1 MRLTRVDLAVALRS
15 NVRGSNGD
23 PLGGTGRRL
32 GLGKWLVIGQVAVSL
47 VLLAGAGLLM
57 RSVGNMRSTDVGLAR
72 DELLIV
78 SVEAHVSGYS
88 GARFNALIGQL
99 AERLHAIPGVRAV
112 TYSQNGIFS
121 GIEAQSTLQV
131 PGFVARTAGDT
142 TAYADQVSAGYFR
155 TIGARLLRGRDI
167 EARDD
172 AGSPRVA
179 VINQTMARFYFGNR
193 DPIGESFRV
202 DANRYE
208 IVGVVAD
215 VTGQNLHSAATRR
228 YYTAIAQGGVGGHIV
243 FELRMAGD
251 PALAASAARREILA
265 TNSLLRVRSAQPLS
279 NLMRDSIMPEILLAS
294 LGGVAGGL
302 ALALAALGL
311 YGVMTYAI
319 ARRTTE
325 FGLRIALGA
334 RPSDV
339 TRMVLRETMV
349 LFLVGTAI
357 GIPMALGVAALLRH
371 QLVGIGLVDPPTLII
386 ALVVLA
392 ASAGLAGYRPASR
405 AGRVAPQTA
414 IRWE

>member
-1 MRLTRVDLAVALRS
+1 
-15 NVRGSNGD
+15 
-23 PLGGTGRRL
+23 
-32 GLGKWLVIGQVAVSL
+32 
-47 VLLAGAGLLM
+47 
-57 RSVGNMRSTDVGLAR
+57 
-72 DELLIV
+72 
-78 SVEAHVSGYS
+78 
-88 GARFNALIGQL
+88 
-99 AERLHAIPGVRAV
+99 
-112 TYSQNGIFS
+112 
-121 GIEAQSTLQV
+121 
-131 PGFVARTAGDT
+131 
-142 TAYADQVSAGYFR
+142 
-155 TIGARLLRGRDI
+155 
-167 EARDD
+167 
-172 AGSPRVA
+172 
-179 VINQTMARFYFGNR
+179 
-193 DPIGESFRV
+193 
-202 DANRYE
+202 
-208 IVGVVAD
+208 
-215 VTGQNLHSAATRR
+215 
-228 YYTAIAQGGVGGHIV
+228 
-243 FELRMAGD
+243 MAGD
-251 PALAASAARREILA
+251 PAQAAAAARREVLA
-265 TNSLLRVRSAQPLS
+265 ANSLLRVRSAQPLS

>member
-1 MRLTRVDLAVALRS
+1 
-15 NVRGSNGD
+15 
-23 PLGGTGRRL
+23 
-32 GLGKWLVIGQVAVSL
+32 
-47 VLLAGAGLLM
+47 
-57 RSVGNMRSTDVGLAR
+57 
-72 DELLIV
+72 
-78 SVEAHVSGYS
+78 
-88 GARFNALIGQL
+88 
-99 AERLHAIPGVRAV
+99 
-112 TYSQNGIFS
+112 
-121 GIEAQSTLQV
+121 
-131 PGFVARTAGDT
+131 
-142 TAYADQVSAGYFR
+142 
-155 TIGARLLRGRDI
+155 
-167 EARDD
+167 
-172 AGSPRVA
+172 
-179 VINQTMARFYFGNR
+179 VINQTMARFYFGDR
-193 DPIGESFRV
+193 DPVGESFRI

-251 PALAASAARREILA
+251 PAMAATAARREVLA
-265 TNSLLRVRSAQPLS
+265 TNSLLRVRNAQPLS
-279 NLMRDSIMPEILLAS
+279 TLMRESIMPEILLAS

-302 ALALAALGL
+302 ALVLAALGL

-319 ARRTTE
+319 ARRTSE

-349 LFLVGTAI
+349 LFLLGTAI
-357 GIPMALGVAALLRH
+357 GMPVALAVAALLRH
-371 QLVGIGLVDPPTLII
+371 QLVGIGLIDPPTLII
-386 ALVVLA
+386 AFVVLG